1 MRPGSKGGTSAA
13 RGAYQENE
21 MVSSSEKRRLLEQYR
36 EPLNAH
42 AVLAKAVA
50 GLVIIFGIAMIGL
63 TAPVDGDTRAE
74 LKMKQAASGR

>member
-1 MRPGSKGGTSAA
+1 MLPGSKGGTPAA

-36 EPLNAH
+36 EPLNAR

-50 GLVIIFGIAMIGL
+50 GLAIIFGIAMIGL